1 MNPKYTKA
9 YHRKAKALI
18 GISKYLRSIENRVEA
33 YKTLQEALK
42 LEPDNSE
49 VIAEL
54 KELREELNEGELKQ
68 LEGESKFK
76 KIVIE
81 EDSDDE
87 EEIV

>member
-1 MNPKYTKA
+1 M
-9 YHRKAKALI
+9 
-18 GISKYLRSIENRVEA
+18 EA